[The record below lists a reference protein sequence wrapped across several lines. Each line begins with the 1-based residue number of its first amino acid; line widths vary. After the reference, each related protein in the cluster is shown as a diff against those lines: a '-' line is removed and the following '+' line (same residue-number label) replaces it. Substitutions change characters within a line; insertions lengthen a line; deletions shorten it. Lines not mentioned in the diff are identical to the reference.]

1 MTEKLHGS
9 FCGVGIV
16 PQHDADP
23 KHWLN
28 RCVVF
33 SKGLG
38 SQGLCLLN
46 TENNAGN
53 AYIRALQHLGVF
65 ERLVAHVKKWEIELP
80 LFLLGEVY
88 GPGIQDGV
96 FTYGRQQT
104 DFRVFD
110 VMVGYRGDQSF
121 QMYDVARMVAH
132 SIGVETV
139 PEIYRGP
146 FSVEALAAFTNGHTT
161 LAEHMREG
169 VVVKPTTERTHPE
182 LGRVILKSVSEAYLL
197 RKESTEYN

>member
-53 AYIRALQHLGVF
+53 AYIRALQRLQVF
-65 ERLVAHVKKWEIELP
+65 EKLVAHVEKWEIELP
-80 LFLLGEVY
+80 LFLLGELY
-88 GPGIQDGV
+88 GPGIQDAV
-96 FTYGRQQT
+96 FTYGHEQT
-104 DFRVFD
+104 NFRVFD

-121 QMYDVARMVAH
+121 QMYDVAHMVAH
-132 SIGVETV
+132 SVGVEFV
-139 PEIYRGP
+139 PEVYRGP
-146 FSVEALAAFTNGHTT
+146 FSVEALAAFTNGKTT
-161 LAEHMREG
+161 LADHMREG
-169 VVVKPTTERTHPE
+169 VVVKPTKERQDFE
-182 LGRVILKSVSEAYLL
+182 LGRVIFKSVSEAYLL
-197 RKESTEYN
+197 RKGGTEYN